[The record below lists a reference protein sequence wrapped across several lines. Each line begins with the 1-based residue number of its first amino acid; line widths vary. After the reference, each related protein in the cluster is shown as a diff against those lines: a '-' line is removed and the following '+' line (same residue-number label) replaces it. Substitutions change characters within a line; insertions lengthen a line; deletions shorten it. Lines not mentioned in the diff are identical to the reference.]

1 MYFYTIMAAVSKRL
15 SSIRTMKIYL
25 NANHYEVSGGEL
37 LSYMFSVHNGLKKCL
52 SQWLF
57 DLTLECVIK
66 KETRR
71 N

>member
-1 MYFYTIMAAVSKRL
+1 
-15 SSIRTMKIYL
+15 MKIHL
-25 NANHYEVSGGEL
+25 NANCDEVGGGEL
-37 LSYMFSVHNGLKKCL
+37 LSDVKKKMKILSDMFSVHNGLKKCL

-57 DLTLECVIK
+57 NLTLECAIK

>member
-1 MYFYTIMAAVSKRL
+1 
-15 SSIRTMKIYL
+15 MKIHL
-25 NANHYEVSGGEL
+25 NANRDEVGGGEL
-37 LSYMFSVHNGLKKCL
+37 LSYIFSVHNVLKKCL

-57 DLTLECVIK
+57 DLTLECAIK

>member
-1 MYFYTIMAAVSKRL
+1 
-15 SSIRTMKIYL
+15 MKIHL
-25 NANHYEVSGGEL
+25 NANRGEVGGGEL

-57 DLTLECVIK
+57 DLTLECAIK

>member
-1 MYFYTIMAAVSKRL
+1 
-15 SSIRTMKIYL
+15 MKIHL
-25 NANHYEVSGGEL
+25 NVNRDKVSLGEL
-37 LSYMFSVHNGLKKCL
+37 LSDMFSVHNGLKKCL

-57 DLTLECVIK
+57 DMTLEFAIK